1 MRKYLKDART
11 ESKLTQLELAKR
23 LGISQNYYCDIE
35 NGVRQKDLKNS
46 IVMDLSK
53 VLNVSVETILKEEE
67 KFRKEQGE

>member
-53 VLNVSVETILKEEE
+53 VLNVSVAAILKEEE